1 MIKLT
6 QNSLSPKVFIISYT
20 LGKTILQII
29 FIKSYSHRAFQQY
42 QECVPQF
49 SYNFCFL
56 VSMNIQPKK
65 NLFNIQ

>member
-42 QECVPQF
+42 QECVCPNSHIIF
-49 SYNFCFL
+49 VF
-56 VSMNIQPKK
+56 
-65 NLFNIQ
+65 

>member
-42 QECVPQF
+42 QECAPILLCF
-49 SYNFCFL
+49 LFL